1 MLVTTNSINSKNTWP
16 TCAYKVLNL
25 EITYGCEFVII
36 GLAAQQGCSSL
47 KVQAAVKSGRVP
59 QIW

>member
-1 MLVTTNSINSKNTWP
+1 MTSYSWKKEYLWP

-25 EITYGCEFVII
+25 EITYGYEFVII

>member
-1 MLVTTNSINSKNTWP
+1 MTSYSWKKEHLWP

-25 EITYGCEFVII
+25 EITYGYEFVII

>member
-1 MLVTTNSINSKNTWP
+1 MTSYSWKKEHLWP

-25 EITYGCEFVII
+25 EITYGYEFVII

-47 KVQAAVKSGRVP
+47 KV
-59 QIW
+59 